1 MSEPLLSLVVPVY
14 NVAPYLRQCLDSLL
28 AQTQSVDEIIVVDDG
43 STDECPAILA
53 EYAGRASRTRQ
64 IRVIRQENGGLSAA
78 RNTGMAL
85 ATGRYLA
92 FVDSDDFVAPQ
103 MYERL
108 LAMAQADDLD
118 VALCN
123 ADYHFEGREPD
134 RPIYDDEPASG
145 VIAGPD
151 WLRRRLQ
158 KKRLMHMVWMHLY
171 RRDFLLHQG
180 FAFIPRLVHEDV
192 IWTTQ
197 VLVRAQRVRYD
208 PTPLYRYRIVQ
219 RAFNEEQNRKRLE
232 AIIASSQVNARTL
245 IELADAAADAVDD
258 TSVGSELR
266 QLLRWQA
273 VDGAFS
279 IFHKIGKVR
288 DRDWQ
293 NKRFRE
299 VAAGGLFPLL
309 WRNAV
314 SWSQK
319 RRIARNYLRSLLA
332 GAEKGAGTHA

>member
-28 AQTQSVDEIIVVDDG
+28 AQTQAVDEIIVVDDG

-53 EYAGRASRTRQ
+53 EYASSTRQ
-64 IRVIRQENGGLSAA
+64 IRVVRQENGGLSAA

-171 RRDFLLHQG
+171 RREFLQQQG
-180 FAFIPRLVHEDV
+180 FAYIPRLVHEDV

-197 VLVRAQRVRYD
+197 VLLRAGRVRYD
-208 PTPLYRYRIVQ
+208 PSPLYRYRILL
-219 RAFNEEQNRKRLE
+219 RKFNAEQNRERLE
-232 AIIASSQVNARTL
+232 AVIASSQVNARTL
-245 IELADAAADAVDD
+245 IELSGDPSVD
-258 TSVGSELR
+258 SELK

-279 IFHKIGKVR
+279 IFHKIDKVR
-288 DRDWQ
+288 DRLWQ
-293 NKRFRE
+293 ERRLRE
-299 VAAGGLFPLL
+299 VSSSGLFALL

-314 SWSQK
+314 SWQQK
-319 RRIARNYLRSLLA
+319 RRLARNYLRALLA
-332 GAEKGAGTHA
+332 GVGKGAEKGAGTRA